1 MPNSA
6 TEGLLEQQSCQTRL
20 QIPHGEPRVDR
31 ELSLSRGIEGRD
43 IFAKVFPCCL
53 KLWNPIAGHI
63 TEFRVDHEHERE
75 IMLDN
80 THEVCKV

>member
-31 ELSLSRGIEGRD
+31 ELSLSRGIGGRD

-53 KLWNPIAGHI
+53 KLWNPIARGSPMWTGI
-63 TEFRVDHEHERE
+63 SQTR
-75 IMLDN
+75 LKW
-80 THEVCKV
+80 CS